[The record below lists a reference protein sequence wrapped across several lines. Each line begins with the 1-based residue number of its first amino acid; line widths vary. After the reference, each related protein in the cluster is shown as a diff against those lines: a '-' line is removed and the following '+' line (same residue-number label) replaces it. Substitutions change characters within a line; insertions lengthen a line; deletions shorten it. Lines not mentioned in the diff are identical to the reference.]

1 MTTVVKHCR
10 GEKKRGV
17 RAIDGF
23 RKKLIIPDSEILAC
37 LEFEVKSEIG
47 KLFWNEKIL
56 EEYSVRMYENDPFF
70 YKHHKEKIKVD
81 KNGCKYILFR
91 IDAYFS
97 EYFLAVEI
105 DEQNHEGREIIFEKK
120 KDKKHQKKKLCCKFI
135 RINISDAERGYDTY
149 CEVSKMEIFFIEFK
163 EKRKRKQ
170 NKRTR
175 RRNKIK

>member
-37 LEFEVKSEIG
+37 LEFEVKSKIG

-56 EEYSVRMYENDPFF
+56 EEYSVGMYENDPFF

-91 IDAYFS
+91 IDAYFT

-120 KDKKHQKKKLCCKFI
+120 KTRSIRKKNFVANLLELI
-135 RINISDAERGYDTY
+135 
-149 CEVSKMEIFFIEFK
+149 
-163 EKRKRKQ
+163 
-170 NKRTR
+170 
-175 RRNKIK
+175 